1 MPAESIKPRKDGRYL
16 VRYKGKPFY
25 GYTQRE
31 ATAKREEYKRQEALG
46 LVPSDDG
53 QSFREYA
60 QVWLSTYKRNVAPSG
75 KRMYISFVKRAT
87 EQLGNKA
94 LSEITRT
101 DVMAAYNTVVG
112 LSGSSCRKFAMVIN
126 AIMEAACA
134 DGLIK
139 QNPCKGL
146 KAPKGPE
153 GSHRCLEG
161 WEKDLVIQAVDSGHR
176 FALAAVVMMFT
187 GMRRGEVLALNIDT
201 DVDFE
206 NDVVHVR
213 RAIRFDGSVP
223 HLSTTKTDAGVRD
236 IPLLPQLKAILKDR
250 HGMALPGDRDGRY
263 ISETQLS
270 ELVKSYNNLLST
282 MANEGLQRRWWGKTR
297 KHKALLASG
306 GTLPPYRDVNIRCHD
321 FRHTYCTMLYEA
333 GIDLKT
339 AQRWMGHADEKM
351 ILHIYAHLTDRQ
363 EQKNVEKLKAFMAG

>member
-1 MPAESIKPRKDGRYL
+1 
-16 VRYKGKPFY
+16 
-25 GYTQRE
+25 
-31 ATAKREEYKRQEALG
+31 
-46 LVPSDDG
+46 
-53 QSFREYA
+53 
-60 QVWLSTYKRNVAPSG
+60 
-75 KRMYISFVKRAT
+75 MYISFVKRAT
-87 EQLGNKA
+87 EQLGTKA
-94 LSEITRT
+94 LHEITRT

-139 QNPCKGL
+139 KNPCKGL
-146 KAPKGPE
+146 KASKGPE
-153 GSHRCLEG
+153 GSHRCLEA
-161 WEKDLVIQAVDSGHR
+161 WEKDLVVQAVDSGHR
-176 FALAAVVMMFT
+176 FALAAVIMMFT
-187 GMRRGEVLALNIDT
+187 GMRRGEVLALNLDT

-213 RAIRFDGSVP
+213 RAVRFDGSVP
-223 HLSTTKTDAGVRD
+223 HLSTTKTDAGKRD
-236 IPLLPQLKAILKDR
+236 IPLLPQLKTILTGR
-250 HGMALPGDRDGRY
+250 TGMVLPGDREGGY

-282 MANEGLQRRWWGKTR
+282 IANDGIQRRWWGKTR
-297 KHKALLASG
+297 KHKAILAAG
-306 GTLPPYRDVNIRCHD
+306 GTLPPYGEVNIRCHD